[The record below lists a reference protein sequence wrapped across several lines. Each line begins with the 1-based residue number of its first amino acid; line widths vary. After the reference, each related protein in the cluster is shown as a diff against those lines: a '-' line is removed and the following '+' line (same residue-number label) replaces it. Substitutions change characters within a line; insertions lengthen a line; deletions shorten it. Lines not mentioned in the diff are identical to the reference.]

1 MDATTEWPTK
11 NETVE
16 GGVVEPATAVPA
28 ASLQQESTYTAI
40 GWDFN
45 NIWSFD
51 TASGYLYPVLK
62 QFGAIIT
69 GIEDINTGENAAGA
83 YAVHASGNVLV
94 VAGLGSQADVT
105 VATLGG
111 QNIASLTTRA
121 GSATITLPG
130 KGIYIVKIVENGS
143 AKAVKV
149 VNR

>member
-1 MDATTEWPTK
+1 M
-11 NETVE
+11 
-16 GGVVEPATAVPA
+16 
-28 ASLQQESTYTAI
+28 
-40 GWDFN
+40 
-45 NIWSFD
+45 
-51 TASGYLYPVLK
+51 
-62 QFGAIIT
+62 
-69 GIEDINTGENAAGA
+69 
-83 YAVHASGNVLV
+83 HASGNVLV

-105 VATLGG
+105 VATLAG